1 MEFNDLNVQDYLKQ
15 TYQGRESF
23 LENIIYP
30 IFGRERFEDGFD
42 AEVLEDEELKS
53 VAQKSGIDSI
63 IRYGELAIDLATIH
77 IFDITVCDKVLLA
90 RNRVAVQRIVR
101 RLMGAYTGAFMIFHY
116 KGEQSWDWRFSFCC
130 KDDKN
135 VTEAK
140 RYTFLLGPR
149 QACRTAAQNF
159 VKLADVARSGRAP
172 TMTDLVRAFDV
183 EALSREFFTKYKLHY
198 EGFVK
203 YVTGKSFRKID
214 GKWRDVDDGSSN
226 EAMYNAFGRD
236 DKRVRD
242 YVKKLL
248 GRIVFLHFLQK
259 KGWLGADADW
269 RNGDPEFMLH
279 LYQRS
284 NDIQK
289 GNYLDAVL
297 EPLFANALDTDRR
310 AADDLYDT
318 GVVGVGRVKVPYL
331 NGGLFTRDAADEI
344 DSVFP
349 RNYFRNLLAFLA
361 EYNFTIDENDPN
373 DAEVGVD
380 PEMLSC
386 IFENLL
392 EDNRDKGAYYTPK
405 ANVEYICRRSLTAY
419 LSVGLSDADREK
431 VSEFVWSHDAEKLPK
446 RLVPVLLKKLKNV
459 KVCDPAI
466 GSGAFPMGML
476 REIYFCRVAL
486 GDTTSASQLKKE
498 IIENNIY
505 GVDIEKGAVD
515 IARLRFWLA
524 LVVEED
530 TPHALPNLDF
540 KIMQGNSLLENYK
553 GVDLSGLLLVNVAAA
568 KRKAKQGKL
577 DLGKI
582 VQSVSQGELAFGGDS
597 AARIITDKMR
607 QYYSET
613 DHQTKKS
620 LMRDIGE
627 QVNGFIKAQINNS
640 ALNAEIDALG
650 PQNDRFFLWHTWF
663 NDVFAQ
669 GGFDIVIGNPPYIKE
684 DFCRAAFDG
693 FRETSPYFLGKMD
706 LWYGFACHGID
717 MLAPHGILCFIAQNN
732 WTTSSGAKKMRKKVV
747 QDTRIL
753 EMMDFN
759 DYMVFSEEN
768 PDGPKVQT
776 MIMMFERDSET
787 DHYTFDH
794 RCLALGASKAEMRAM
809 LAHKDISVV
818 TFKQPRIDRAK
829 NSKGLLTFS
838 GDAGIC
844 DKISEGKVYLLE
856 EEIAQGIVP
865 NPDVVNA
872 RNRKNLTDQSIE
884 TGEGV
889 FVVPFGKFAD
899 IDEDETK
906 YIKPLYEPYQME
918 RYRLSENIEK
928 QILYITKQ
936 NWEDDA
942 STLKEHLYKYREIM
956 EQRRENQN
964 GRISYMH
971 LHWPRDERF
980 FVPGEKILAVRK
992 CVGHPIFAYTT
1003 RAAYVMMAV
1012 NVIKTDRWNMRFLT
1026 GILNSRLIEYWLR
1039 HKGKMQGGNY
1049 QIDKEPLMAIPLP
1062 EVEMVE
1068 QQQLADL
1075 VGQVVAAKEADP
1087 DADTTAIE
1095 ATIDNLV
1102 YDLYELTE
1110 DEIEQVEA
1118 V

>member
-214 GKWRDVDDGSSN
+214 GKWREVDDGSSN

-349 RNYFRNLLAFLA
+349 RDYFRNLLAFLA

-405 ANVEYICRRSLTAY
+405 ANVEYMCRRSLTAY

-553 GVDLSGLLLVNVAAA
+553 GVDLSGLLLANVAAA

-684 DFCRAAFDG
+684 YVCKAAFDG
-693 FRETSPYFLGKMD
+693 FRETSPYYMGKMD

-747 QDTRIL
+747 QDTKIL

-759 DYMVFSEEN
+759 EYMVFSEDN
-768 PDGPKVQT
+768 PDGPQVQT
-776 MIMMFERDSET
+776 MIMMFERDEES
-787 DHYTFDH
+787 DHYTFDDWT
-794 RCLALGASKAEMRAM
+794 LGIGANKAEMRAM
-809 LAHKDISVV
+809 LAHKDIPVI
-818 TFKQPRIDRAK
+818 THITPKIDRAK
-829 NSKGLLTFS
+829 NIKGLLTFS
-838 GDAGIC
+838 GDSAIF
-844 DKISEGKVYLLE
+844 DKISEGKTYLFDE
-856 EEIAQGIVP
+856 EVAQGIVFP
-865 NPDVVNA
+865 QDFLNKAGVEKLGAGFSLGMGIFGLSGNELDALELNDV
-872 RNRKNLTDQSIE
+872 E
-884 TGEGV
+884 T
-889 FVVPFGKFAD
+889 AL
-899 IDEDETK
+899 
-906 YIKPLYEPYQME
+906 IKPYYTSDQIALYYTNPVNNLWMIYTD
-918 RYRLSENIEK
+918 SSFK
-928 QILYITKQ
+928 QPESMNSYP
-936 NWEDDA
+936 
-942 STLKEHLYKYREIM
+942 TLKEHLDRFQPVITSSNKPY
-956 EQRRENQN
+956 
-964 GRISYMH
+964 G
-971 LHWPRDERF
+971 LHRARNEHF
-980 FVPGEKILAVRK
+980 FKGPKIVAQRK
-992 CVGHPIFAYTT
+992 CVARPVFSYSDFDC
-1003 RAAYVMMAV
+1003 YVTQTYF
-1012 NVIKTDRWNMRFLT
+1012 VIQTDRWDMKFLT
-1026 GILNSRLIEYWLR
+1026 GVLNSRLIAYWLR
-1039 HKGKMQGGNY
+1039 HRGKMQGVNY
-1049 QIDKEPLMAIPLP
+1049 QLDKEPLMAIPLP
-1062 EVEMVE
+1062 ELERSE
-1068 QQQLADL
+1068 QMEISGL
-1075 VGQVVAAKEADP
+1075 VAQILAAKAADP

>member
-214 GKWRDVDDGSSN
+214 GKWREVDDGSSN

-349 RNYFRNLLAFLA
+349 RDYFRNLLAFLA

-405 ANVEYICRRSLTAY
+405 ANVEYMCRRSLTAY

-553 GVDLSGLLLVNVAAA
+553 GVDLSGLLLANVAAA

-693 FRETSPYFLGKMD
+693 FRETSPYYMGKMD

-732 WTTSSGAKKMRKKVV
+732 WTTSYGAKLMRKKVV
-747 QDTRIL
+747 LATKIL

-759 DYMVFSEEN
+759 DYMVFSEDN
-768 PDGPKVQT
+768 PDGPQVQT
-776 MIMMFERDSET
+776 MTMIFEKDGET
-787 DHYTFDH
+787 DHYTFDDWT
-794 RCLALGASKAEMRAM
+794 LGIGANKTEMRAM
-809 LAHKDISVV
+809 LAHKDIPVI
-818 TFKQPRIDRAK
+818 THITPKIDRAR

-838 GDAGIC
+838 GDSHIF
-844 DKISEGKVYLLE
+844 DKISEGKVFLTPKEATNGIHPHHDFVDKKMNAAYPDLQ
-856 EEIAQGIVP
+856 IGQGIFGLSNEELNALDLSEKEMTLIKPYFTSEQVKQYYTSP
-865 NPDVVNA
+865 DHKLWIIYTGSEFKDVSKMNAYPKIKAHLDVVKKVITSDNRPYGLHRA
-872 RNRKNLTDQSIE
+872 RQ
-884 TGEGV
+884 
-889 FVVPFGKFAD
+889 
-899 IDEDETK
+899 
-906 YIKPLYEPYQME
+906 
-918 RYRLSENIEK
+918 EN
-928 QILYITKQ
+928 
-936 NWEDDA
+936 
-942 STLKEHLYKYREIM
+942 
-956 EQRRENQN
+956 
-964 GRISYMH
+964 
-971 LHWPRDERF
+971 F
-980 FVPGEKILAVRK
+980 FNGEKIIALRK
-992 CVGHPIFAYTT
+992 CVGRPLFSYSDFPC
-1003 RAAYVMMAV
+1003 YVSATFY
-1012 NVIKTDRWNMRFLT
+1012 IIQTDRWDMKFLT
-1026 GILNSRLIEYWLR
+1026 GVLNSRLIAYWLR
-1039 HKGKMQGGNY
+1039 HRGKMQGVNY
-1049 QIDKEPLMAIPLP
+1049 QLDKEPLMAIPLP
-1062 EVEMVE
+1062 ELERSE
-1068 QQQLADL
+1068 QMEISGL
-1075 VGQVVAAKEADP
+1075 VAQILSAKAADP